1 MSFWQSPSV
10 TGFNP
15 IPCGFTQ
22 KTLYFNTTLDSG
34 IFFRVYGIYIQ
45 SLDLV
50 VFGTLGE
57 HPKLQFFMGFWWILL
72 AGWSNF
78 RPTRLSVGIV
88 RGFSWELTMNY
99 IWLVVLTI
107 LKNRKVNEKEYPIYK
122 MENKKMFETTNQILN
137 DTVVYVLWDSS
148 IFLLWYGY
156 IVEKWW
162 LISSHNY
169 GKSPYLTGNWCFIEL
184 NRPWLP

>member
-1 MSFWQSPSV
+1 MCKLKSCEIRW
-10 TGFNP
+10 NHALH
-15 IPCGFTQ
+15 IW
-22 KTLYFNTTLDSG
+22 N
-34 IFFRVYGIYIQ
+34 IQ
-45 SLDLV
+45 L
-50 VFGTLGE
+50 FHRPLGLA
-57 HPKLQFFMGFWWILL
+57 PQLMGLLL